1 MIDQTQLENVEYF
14 SYWGSI
20 ITNVARCTHE
30 IQSRIAMAKVALN
43 KTKTHTGLKLR
54 KKLVKCCI

>member
-20 ITNVARCTHE
+20 VTDVARCTRE
-30 IQSRIAMAKVALN
+30 IQSRIAMAKAALN
-43 KTKTHTGLKLR
+43 KNKTHTGLK
-54 KKLVKCCI
+54 

>member
-20 ITNVARCTHE
+20 ITNIARCTHE
-30 IQSRIAMAKVALN
+30 IQSRIAMAKAALN
-43 KTKTHTGLKLR
+43 KNNTGLKLR
-54 KKLVKCCI
+54 KKLVKCYI